1 MDKKRASL
9 ISMIML
15 GVYLVMSFMPIVY
28 VQKYFIALFSP
39 GAYQEKY
46 SWHYNSYVANVLF
59 LAIVCAALAVAG
71 IVFMF
76 FHYTGKDHKLLKYGS
91 YAPVATFAVFVI
103 MSVYELTVTYPD
115 GNVNDYYPKGTEGYW
130 RFDADWGF
138 YIMTALLIVAAALSF
153 MIATGKSIDLKSIN
167 PSPAS
172 PAASTKTSQPEKA
185 EAVPGPTK
193 ESLEEL
199 IKYKDLLDNDIITSD
214 EFEAKK
220 QEILGVKV
228 SKPKDDTIAEKT
240 GEVSEANKEVV
251 EITDAID
258 KHSDVESVE

>member
-9 ISMIML
+9 ITMIML
-15 GVYLVMSFMPIVY
+15 GIYLVMSFMPIVY

-46 SWHYNSYVANVLF
+46 SWNYNSYVANVMF
-59 LAIVCAALAVAG
+59 LAIVCALLAVAG

-76 FHYTGKDHKLLKYGS
+76 FHYTDKDHKFLKYGS

-115 GNVNDYYPKGTEGYW
+115 GNINDYYPKGTEGYW
-130 RFDADWGF
+130 RFDAGWGF

-153 MIATGKSIDLKSIN
+153 MIATGKNIELKGITQSQT
-167 PSPAS
+167 SPV
-172 PAASTKTSQPEKA
+172 ASTNPIQPEKA
-185 EAVPGPTK
+185 ESASSPTK

-199 IKYKDLLDNDIITSD
+199 IKYKDLLDNEIITAE

-220 QEILGVKV
+220 REILGIKA
-228 SKPKDDTIAEKT
+228 SIPENNTTTKKAE
-240 GEVSEANKEVV
+240 EAADSNNEVV
-251 EITDAID
+251 DSTDEVE
-258 KHSDVESVE
+258 KSSDAELVE